1 MIDFLKMVRWP
12 APVAA
17 LVAAM
22 LAVGVSMGG
31 ATVAAQEAEV
41 KPGGPPTEAPVI
53 YRSHTIRTGLVI
65 FWKPT
70 AETDLH
76 DVVDGVTG
84 YQIDMRVI
92 GQSNWLGDEKHRL
105 TRWVRVYAHHYVNS
119 PGPYEYRVRA
129 FNSHGD
135 GPWSEVY
142 RRSSEAS
149 VAPEPQAPAKGVRKG
164 RGVSR
169 LKAVPDGEG
178 TAIVSW
184 KAPNGA
190 AGPCVPGTTPQ
201 YRYRYWSGS
210 MPKGA
215 ETSDTS
221 RNSVTLSGLDPG
233 VEYTVVVRSYSPT
246 CDSWSKPRKVSWVQS
261 GG

>member
-1 MIDFLKMVRWP
+1 MIDFLKTVRWS

-31 ATVAAQEAEV
+31 GTVAAQESEV
-41 KPGGPPTEAPVI
+41 KPGSPPTEAPVI
-53 YRSHTIRTGLVI
+53 YRSHTIPTGLVI
-65 FWKPT
+65 FWKPK
-70 AETDLH
+70 AGAAIG

-84 YQIDMRVI
+84 YQFDMRVI

-105 TRWVRVYAHHYVNS
+105 KHLVRVYAHHYANHD
-119 PGPYEYRVRA
+119 GPYEYRVRA

-142 RRSSEAS
+142 RRPSEGS
-149 VAPEPQAPAKGVRKG
+149 VAPAPVAPADGVRKG

-169 LKAVPDGEG
+169 LKVVPVGEG
-178 TAIVSW
+178 TATVSW
-184 KAPNGA
+184 KEPKGA
-190 AGPCVPGTTPQ
+190 AGPCVPGATPQ

-210 MPKGA
+210 MPRGA
-215 ETSDTS
+215 EASDTP